1 MIVVEKRIDDLIA
14 RLEDLF
20 SEGWENIP
28 LTNQEQI
35 DIKEIEELR
44 VSFNLNQNLSVK
56 QLLKLNEI
64 SKRNLPSK

>member
-1 MIVVEKRIDDLIA
+1 MITIENRIDDLIA

-20 SEGWENIP
+20 SEGWESVP

-35 DIKEIEELR
+35 DIKDIEELR
-44 VSFNLNQNLSVK
+44 ILFNLNQNLSVE

-64 SKRNLPSK
+64 SKRNLP

>member
-1 MIVVEKRIDDLIA
+1 MIPIENRIDDLIA

-20 SEGWENIP
+20 SEGWENVP

-44 VSFNLNQNLSVK
+44 ILFNLNQNLSVE

-64 SKRNLPSK
+64 SKRNLP